1 MIDFIIAGLIYI
13 LIMFVTFFTL
23 SFVTIGL
30 AYTLA
35 MGMKRFV
42 HFINPPDLALK

>member
-1 MIDFIIAGLIYI
+1 
-13 LIMFVTFFTL
+13 MFVTFFIL
-23 SFVTIGL
+23 SFVTIGI

-35 MGMKRFV
+35 VGMKRFV